1 MLKLYGE
8 LAVWWP
14 LLSPVEQYAD
24 EAETFTQILTEA
36 GLPAGATLLE
46 LGAGGG
52 HNAFYLKK
60 LFAQVTLTDLS
71 PQMLAMSQ
79 QINPEC
85 THVVGDMCSLR
96 LGQLFEVVF
105 IHDAIEYMSNV
116 EMLEQALTTAFI
128 HLRPGGLVLIV
139 PDEVQETFEPVTEHG
154 GDDGDDGR
162 AIRFLE
168 WSYDPDPADNSYIT
182 VYAYLLREPDGS
194 IHMGQEKHLLG
205 CFSLAQWLNL
215 LEKVGFR
222 PEVQQDS
229 YGRYLFLGR
238 K

>member
-14 LLSPVEQYAD
+14 LLSPLEEYAD
-24 EAETFTQILTEA
+24 EAETFTQILAEA

-60 LFAQVTLTDLS
+60 LFAQVTLSDLS
-71 PQMLAMSQ
+71 PQMLEMSQ

-85 THVVGDMCSLR
+85 THVPGDMCTLR

-105 IHDAIEYMSNV
+105 IHDAIEYMSNL

-128 HLRPGGLVLIV
+128 HLRPGGLLLVV
-139 PDEVQETFEPVTEHG
+139 PDEVQETFEPATEHG
-154 GDDGDDGR
+154 GEDGEDGR

-182 VYAYLLREPDGS
+182 VYAYLLREKDGS
-194 IHMGQEKHLLG
+194 VHMGQEKHLLG
-205 CFSLAQWLNL
+205 CFSLAQWHNV

-222 PEVQQDS
+222 PEVRQDG
-229 YGRYLFLGR
+229 YGRHLFLGR